1 MARYGYAR
9 VSTDTQSVDA
19 QLPALEAEKLD
30 MIFVETVSGAV
41 PARERPVL
49 ASLLDRLQPH
59 DSLVVVRLDRL
70 GRDAIDMLQLV
81 SALDE
86 RNVRVRILA
95 LGIETGTANGRLF
108 LTILMAIAEF
118 ERELIRER
126 TRAGIAAAR
135 AAGRRIGRPRA
146 LTPAQTRHV
155 RALAAQG
162 LSIRDIASVMNV
174 GRATVHRA
182 LQDETGPQRAGPSS
196 SAAA

>member
-9 VSTDTQSVDA
+9 VSTDMQSVDA

-86 RNVRVRILA
+86 RNVRVRILS

-146 LTPAQTRHV
+146 LTLAQTQHV

-182 LQDETGPQRAGPSS
+182 LQCEAGPQQAGQSS

>member
-49 ASLLDRLQPH
+49 ASLLDRLQPE

-146 LTPAQTRHV
+146 LTSAQTQHV
-155 RALAAQG
+155 RVLAAQG

-182 LQDETGPQRAGPSS
+182 LQGEARPQRAGESS

>member
-9 VSTDTQSVDA
+9 VSTDMQSVDA

-49 ASLLDRLQPH
+49 ALLLDRLQPH

-81 SALDE
+81 SALDA
-86 RNVRVRILA
+86 RDIRARILA

-182 LQDETGPQRAGPSS
+182 LQDEAGPQRVGPSS

>member
-9 VSTDTQSVDA
+9 VSTDMQSVDA

-49 ASLLDRLQPH
+49 ASLLDRLQPD

-86 RNVRVRILA
+86 RNVRVRILS

-146 LTPAQTRHV
+146 LTSAQTRHV
-155 RALAAQG
+155 RTLAEQG
-162 LSIRDIASVMNV
+162 LSIRDVASVMNV

-182 LQDETGPQRAGPSS
+182 LKGEAGPQRAGPSS

>member
-9 VSTDTQSVDA
+9 VSTDMQSVDA

-49 ASLLDRLQPH
+49 ASLLDRLQPD

-146 LTPAQTRHV
+146 LTSAQTRHV

-182 LQDETGPQRAGPSS
+182 LQGEAGPQRAGQSS

>member
-86 RNVRVRILA
+86 RNVRVRILS
-95 LGIETGTANGRLF
+95 LGIETGTANGRMF

-146 LTPAQTRHV
+146 LTSAQTRHV

-162 LSIRDIASVMNV
+162 LSIRDIACVMNV

-182 LQDETGPQRAGPSS
+182 LQGEAGPQRAGQSS

>member
-9 VSTDTQSVDA
+9 VSTDMQSVDA

-49 ASLLDRLQPH
+49 ASLLDRLQPD

-86 RNVRVRILA
+86 RDIRVRILS

-146 LTPAQTRHV
+146 LTLAQTRHV

-182 LQDETGPQRAGPSS
+182 LQGEAGPKRAGQFP

>member
-1 MARYGYAR
+1 MARFGYAR

-86 RNVRVRILA
+86 HDIRVRILA

-146 LTPAQTRHV
+146 LTSAQTQHV

-174 GRATVHRA
+174 GRATVHRV
-182 LQDETGPQRAGPSS
+182 LQGEAGPQRAKQSS

>member
-41 PARERPVL
+41 PARERPIL
-49 ASLLDRLQPH
+49 ASLLDRLQPD

-81 SALDE
+81 SALDA
-86 RNVRVRILA
+86 RDVRVRILS

-146 LTPAQTRHV
+146 LTSVQTQHV

-182 LQDETGPQRAGPSS
+182 LQGEAGPQRARQSS